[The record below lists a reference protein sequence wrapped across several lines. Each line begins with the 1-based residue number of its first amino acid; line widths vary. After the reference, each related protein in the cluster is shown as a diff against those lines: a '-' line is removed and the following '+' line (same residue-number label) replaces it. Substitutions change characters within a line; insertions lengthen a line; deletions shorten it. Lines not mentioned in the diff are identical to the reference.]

1 MSVDPT
7 GLELARKMAENID
20 LLGHWVASVVFDRGL
35 FNALQSCGEGT
46 SFEYDLLLF
55 DRLRNYHTPELI
67 EKVAK
72 YRFAI
77 GFTALVHY
85 ALYADDIIEEDEIEA
100 AYPILRPLAYVL
112 GSRDSDLERFRLLS
126 RRDALP
132 FLNAFAS
139 MEFYKNDLLTLT
151 GSLAAA
157 TPENQ
162 IETAVTQNA
171 IRLGRENAA
180 ILGGNFLWIVLEKGG
195 SRFIDLFT
203 RLLCYLFSSGMITD
217 LDECK
222 TMTPDRL
229 EELARRCK
237 QIEMLKFRRHVDI
250 LRTLQARD
258 ISLIQARKPN
268 FIPNLGAF
276 LRDLSPG
283 GSSAFADECFS
294 PDEKE
299 PPAESPVLSSPE
311 TGDVPKEKKPRS
323 HSSRPSS
330 QSAAEALDEALKELK
345 GLEGLEQV
353 KKEVKKFVAML
364 NVQRER
370 QKHGMEIP
378 TRSLHYVFYGNPG
391 TGKTTVARIL
401 AKIFYGFGL
410 LKSDKLTECSRSD
423 LVAGY
428 VGQTAIKT
436 KEVVES
442 ALDGVLFIDEAYML
456 SDGSKN
462 DDSFGQEAIDT
473 LLKLM
478 EDNRDRLIVIAAGY
492 PDLMEQFLASN
503 PGMKSRFTRFI
514 HFEDYSVPELCHIM
528 VRMSEKMGITLSP
541 AACARVS
548 ILLARLHQ
556 TKDKTFGNARLVRNI
571 FEDAL
576 SNQAVRLD
584 ALGSIPK
591 ELLTVLEGEDIPEE
605 MSPTGSLDPAG
616 VRWKVVCPKCGKTAA
631 VNAGLLGKQVQCP
644 CGHKFICPWD
654 DPLFSDSPKPG
665 EAAPTN
671 KAPALE
677 Q

>member
-1 MSVDPT
+1 MSENTT
-7 GLELARKMAENID
+7 GLAMARKMAEHID
-20 LLGHWVASVVFDRGL
+20 LLGNLMACVVCDRKI
-35 FNALQSCGEGT
+35 FNAFQSCGEGT

-55 DRLRNYHTPELI
+55 DRLREYHTPELI
-67 EKVAK
+67 GKVAK

-77 GFTALVHY
+77 GFTSLVHF
-85 ALYADDIIEEDEIEA
+85 ALYADETIEEDEIDT

-112 GSRDSDLERFRLLS
+112 ASQDSDLGRFRDLS

-139 MEFYKNDLLTLT
+139 LDVYKNDLLTRT
-151 GSLAAA
+151 NTLAGG
-157 TPENQ
+157 TPVDQ
-162 IETAVTQNA
+162 IGEAVGQDA
-171 IRLGRENAA
+171 IRLGRENSAM
-180 ILGGNFLWIVLEKGG
+180 LTGNLLWVA
-195 SRFIDLFT
+195 SRGDSEFSDHFFQ
-203 RLLCYLFSSGMITD
+203 LLNYLFSLGMLTD
-217 LDECK
+217 PQRYQ
-222 TMTPDRL
+222 TMPPEQRSAL
-229 EELARRCK
+229 EERYQR
-237 QIEMLKFRRHVDI
+237 IELLKIHGYTAI
-250 LRTLQARD
+250 IQALQERNLLLMKARD
-258 ISLIQARKPN
+258 PGFSPKFVKFLERQTPSGVSAFEDGCFSLK
-268 FIPNLGAF
+268 IPLASPAPQKEGSPSSPPEAPS
-276 LRDLSPG
+276 LSP
-283 GSSAFADECFS
+283 
-294 PDEKE
+294 
-299 PPAESPVLSSPE
+299 AE
-311 TGDVPKEKKPRS
+311 
-323 HSSRPSS
+323 
-330 QSAAEALDEALKELK
+330 SAAEAMRDLDS
-345 GLEGLEQV
+345 LEGLEQV

-428 VGQTAIKT
+428 LGQTAIKT

-456 SDGSKN
+456 SDSK
-462 DDSFGQEAIDT
+462 DSDSFGQEAIDT

-478 EDNRDRLIVIAAGY
+478 EDNRERLIVIVAGY

-503 PGMKSRFTRFI
+503 PGMKSRFTRFL

-528 VRMSEKMGITLSP
+528 VRMCEKMGITLSP
-541 AACARVS
+541 SACARVS

-556 TKDKTFGNARLVRNI
+556 TKDKTFGNARLVRNL

-616 VRWKVVCPKCGKTAA
+616 VRWKVTCPKCGKTAA
-631 VNAGLLGKQVQCP
+631 VKADLLGKQVRCP

-654 DPLFSDSPKPG
+654 DPIFTDTPNPG
-665 EAAPTN
+665 EEAPTN
-671 KAPALE
+671 NPPAPK